1 MNALDGYLIASKRG
15 WKQMIIDELTKKY
28 PSLTILKK
36 FPESGQKQ
44 VYLVQLDAYGTVI
57 LKIVKKMDERIR
69 REIDI
74 VNQNDLPGVPK
85 IKEISSIKIGEDEYF
100 YLFEEYVEGETLTN
114 RLKKDPIPLAESLRL
129 FESLLIVV
137 GKLESLSIVHRDI
150 KPDNIICSVD
160 GSFHLIDFGI
170 ARNLNLPSLTQTA
183 AVMGPHTPGYGAP
196 ELFQYDKTK
205 ISSKADL
212 FSVGVVVYQAI
223 FGKHPFITGKEADL
237 NEVWYRTVTVT
248 PENYLIPG
256 DTDSQLI
263 GLIQTLMQKQVSK
276 RPPSAK
282 KALEW
287 FYTVQKTLTF

>member
-1 MNALDGYLIASKRG
+1 
-15 WKQMIIDELTKKY
+15 MIIDELAKKY
-28 PSLTILKK
+28 PSLTVLKK

-44 VYLVQLDAYGTVI
+44 VYLVQLDVYGTVI
-57 LKIVKKMDERIR
+57 LKIVKRMDERIR

-74 VNQNDLPGVPK
+74 VNENDLPGVPK
-85 IKEISSIKIGEDEYF
+85 IKEIASIKVGEDEYF
-100 YLFEEYVEGETLTN
+100 YLLEEYIKGETLTN
-114 RLKKDPIPLAESLRL
+114 RLKNGAIPLVESLRL
-129 FESLLIVV
+129 FESLLIAVE
-137 GKLESLSIVHRDI
+137 KLESLNIVHRDI
-150 KPDNIICSVD
+150 KPDNIICADD

-183 AVMGPHTPGYGAP
+183 AVVGPHTPGYGAP
-196 ELFQYDKTK
+196 ELFQYDKAK

-223 FGKHPFITGKEADL
+223 FGKHPFITGKEADY
-237 NEVWYRTVTVT
+237 NEMWYRTVTVT

-256 DTDSQLI
+256 DKDSQLM

-287 FYTVQKTLTF
+287 FYTVQKTITI